1 MKATE
6 TAEEGY
12 SSPIEKGKAVHKS
25 RKKKTTKPPHAT
37 RKTVT
42 KTRQKFQ
49 LSTKATVSEKMTSK
63 AFATD
68 NEGYVYSSENEP
80 DNPQLPKKARKQKVV
95 KAKLKEIQKSSED
108 DIKPLKAKRKAFES
122 EMSSNDEIGHKIKA
136 VKA

>member
-25 RKKKTTKPPHAT
+25 RKKKTTKAPHAG

-49 LSTKATVSEKMTSK
+49 LSTKATVTEKMTSK

-95 KAKLKEIQKSSED
+95 KAKLKEI
-108 DIKPLKAKRKAFES
+108 
-122 EMSSNDEIGHKIKA
+122 
-136 VKA
+136 